1 MGQRRK
7 RVEPAR
13 RQSEAAGTPAR
24 RVVGLFVEGS
34 RGTDPLRDD
43 FESMWNLLWQH
54 CGHHDID
61 LKIVGISKG
70 NIIELRDLQPRAN
83 ATALVKNAT
92 QLSGGKESLD
102 VSIQRLHADTPLDRV
117 IIAFDWWRPN
127 QEIPA
132 KDRNLP
138 CPMRPEVAFVLRKLG
153 ASSKLDDKFKKAA
166 RKLLERYDSRDTLA
180 PRAGAMGPV
189 EVLFMDPMFEALFIA
204 DEPTVRKA
212 LGVADKQPRDWPK
225 FKTTERA
232 LDKAVLDPAVKSAIR
247 GRHTYSSA
255 KARWGHRIVKAA
267 ASDAK
272 LWEHPLAQR
281 LCRLL
286 AAR

>member
-1 MGQRRK
+1 MGQREK
-7 RVEPAR
+7 RVAPKP
-13 RQSEAAGTPAR
+13 RQPEVAGTRPK

-43 FESMWNLLWQH
+43 FEKMWKLLCAH
-54 CGHHDID
+54 CGHHDVE

-70 NIIELRDLQPRAN
+70 NIIELRDLAPSAT
-83 ATALVKNAT
+83 ATALVKGAT

-102 VSIQRLHADTPLDRV
+102 VAIQRLHAETPLDRV
-117 IIAFDWWRPN
+117 IIAFDRWPSN
-127 QEIPA
+127 QFIPVEDQDLA
-132 KDRNLP
+132 
-138 CPMRPEVAFVLRKLG
+138 CPMRPEVAFILGKL
-153 ASSKLDDKFKKAA
+153 AKSSKLDGRFKKAA
-166 RKLLERYDSRDTLA
+166 DRLLERYDSRDTLT
-180 PRAGAMGPV
+180 PRAEAMGPV
-189 EVLFMDPMFEALFIA
+189 EVLFMDPMFEALLVH

-212 LGVADKQPRDWPK
+212 LDVPARAPRDWPK

-247 GRHTYSSA
+247 GRASYSAA
-255 KARWGHRIVKAA
+255 KARWGHAIVEAA
-267 ASDAK
+267 APDAK

-286 AAR
+286 AA